1 MLGIA
6 SSAKS
11 VTRMITSIYTAVTGL
26 GEALG
31 RIIRPQSYQVAE
43 VRSYLSGIQVS
54 NKRIKISPNRDN
66 TVSRN
71 AEAEDNNGLCW
82 IDRDGL
88 MALIESYNGFS
99 KSLAKVWDCL
109 ERETREEAN
118 KDLAPLISEL
128 IDSDDRSTLHDGQA
142 HDFTEVFGLRLRR
155 MFQFLD
161 RIYQIRTIVRIRD
174 SNEFVP
180 PVLEYGLSHDFAGNL
195 ESIQRF
201 ISDPTLPMVCKSILQ
216 KHGEH
221 DCEVPWAFL
230 DRIALDIT
238 AILRSLPA
246 PSYVDSQEYRDRLQ
260 NMFSL
265 VRPTSLNTKLSLPG
279 SFPEFD
285 EPKELVEQQPAQNKT
300 TPPLTNGA
308 SKDPDLS
315 SSSWVASYQSG
326 CFKTN
331 LPGADLA
338 QTSTNLS
345 TFAHYRR
352 TYERGDAHH
361 GIRNKYITDFEA
373 KVPLDTDQVGSV
385 RSILRSR
392 RKHHSRATPKRLGTT
407 RRPKAVRF
415 TEDTVSPRPRTHTGL
430 DLPRSINYN
439 RPKQHSAST
448 TQDQQP
454 RWTRQLFNIP
464 TVPVEEPPRDS
475 IFASSNRKSSSHR
488 RDESGDGYDPSIRI
502 KELLALPS
510 LQLPLSDDSR
520 AGIELQIEQAAR
532 KAAEEARLIAE
543 AAKREADEKA
553 RRELEAR
560 LARSGGLR
568 MPNQD
573 FVTPVSSEWH
583 QKAMSTL
590 RAPPATPLA
599 KSAEGVDLRRHD
611 FAKVVSASEWLNDEI
626 VNASLLWLDRAI
638 NSAAG
643 IKDVKRTTRKCFTL
657 GSFFFKRLQDQG
669 VQSTQRTLRRYGV
682 EKRNFLDIDTILLPI
697 CEHSHWTLLVIRPS
711 KRTIAHMDSINAGGN
726 PAYTNRAM
734 AWIKDVLEDKFV
746 KEEWKVIL
754 HDAPLQNNGHDC
766 GVHTITNAM
775 CISLG
780 LSPIDSYTATDMPTQ
795 RIRIASMLLNGGFT
809 GDFDLR
815 VY

>member
-26 GEALG
+26 GEAIG

-43 VRSYLSGIQVS
+43 VRSYLSGNKVS
-54 NKRIKISPNRDN
+54 NKRIKISPSRDN
-66 TVSRN
+66 TVPRN
-71 AEAEDNNGLCW
+71 DDAADNNGLCW

-88 MALIESYNGFS
+88 MALIESYNSFS

-118 KDLAPLISEL
+118 KDLAPLISDL
-128 IDSDDRSTLHDGQA
+128 IDNDDCSTLHDGQA
-142 HDFTEVFGLRLRR
+142 HDFTEAFGLRLRR
-155 MFQFLD
+155 MFRFLD
-161 RIYQIRTIVRIRD
+161 KIYQIRTIVRIRD

-180 PVLEYGLSHDFAGNL
+180 PILEYGLSHDFAGNL

-201 ISDPTLPMVCKSILQ
+201 VSDPTLPMVCKSILQ
-216 KHGEH
+216 KHGDH
-221 DCEVPWAFL
+221 DCDVLWAFL

-246 PSYVDSQEYRDRLQ
+246 PSYVDSQEYRERLQ
-260 NMFSL
+260 NMFPSAG
-265 VRPTSLNTKLSLPG
+265 RTSLNTKVSLPG

-285 EPKELVEQQPAQNKT
+285 EPKEVAEQQPAQNET
-300 TPPLTNGA
+300 SLSLTNRA
-308 SKDPDLS
+308 SQDLDPS
-315 SSSWVASYQSG
+315 SQWATSYQSN

-345 TFAHYRR
+345 TFADYRR
-352 TYERGDAHH
+352 TYEKSDVHH
-361 GIRNKYITDFEA
+361 GTRNKYITNFEA
-373 KVPLDTDQVGSV
+373 KVPLNTDQVGSV

-392 RKHHSRATPKRLGTT
+392 RKHLSRATPKRLGIT

-430 DLPRSINYN
+430 DLPRRINYN
-439 RPKQHSAST
+439 KSEQSSAST
-448 TQDQQP
+448 NQDQQP
-454 RWTRQLFNIP
+454 RWARHLFNVP
-464 TVPVEEPPRDS
+464 TVPVEEPPGDS
-475 IFASSNRKSSSHR
+475 IFASFNRKGSSHR
-488 RDESGDGYDPSIRI
+488 RDESMDGYDPNIRI

-510 LQLPLSDDSR
+510 LKLPLSDDSR
-520 AGIELQIEQAAR
+520 ARIELQIEQATR
-532 KAAEEARLIAE
+532 KAADEARLIAE
-543 AAKREADEKA
+543 AAKREADDKA

-560 LARSGGLR
+560 LAQSGGLR

-573 FVTPVSSEWH
+573 LVTPVSLEWH

-590 RAPPATPLA
+590 RATPATPLA

-643 IKDVKRTTRKCFTL
+643 IKDVKRNTRKCFTL

-726 PAYTNRAM
+726 SAYTNRAM

-746 KEEWKVIL
+746 EDEWKVIL

-795 RIRIASMLLNGGFT
+795 RIRIACMLLNGGFT